1 MLQNISEEI
10 RGLEAERTELGL
22 HIEQTEAWTQH
33 LGRWGQWLDIIYL
46 TILITQCQ
54 FLGLVK
60 LVLLDGGSGYRSQ
73 VWAGPGMAAVCRSP
87 WWSTV

>member
-33 LGRWGQWLDIIYL
+33 LGRWEQWLQSLYTMSISWIIKV
-46 TILITQCQ
+46 Q
-54 FLGLVK
+54 FRQLSFKIPRLVH
-60 LVLLDGGSGYRSQ
+60 Q
-73 VWAGPGMAAVCRSP
+73 VR
-87 WWSTV
+87 

>member
-33 LGRWGQWLDIIYL
+33 LGRWGQWLDIIARS
-46 TILITQCQ
+46 ISWISKVQ
-54 FLGLVK
+54 FRQLSLKIPGLVYMFIK
-60 LVLLDGGSGYRSQ
+60 
-73 VWAGPGMAAVCRSP
+73 
-87 WWSTV
+87 

>member
-33 LGRWGQWLDIIYL
+33 LGRWEQWLDII
-46 TILITQCQ
+46 
-54 FLGLVK
+54 
-60 LVLLDGGSGYRSQ
+60 SQ
-73 VWAGPGMAAVCRSP
+73 SSFTMS
-87 WWSTV
+87 SIS